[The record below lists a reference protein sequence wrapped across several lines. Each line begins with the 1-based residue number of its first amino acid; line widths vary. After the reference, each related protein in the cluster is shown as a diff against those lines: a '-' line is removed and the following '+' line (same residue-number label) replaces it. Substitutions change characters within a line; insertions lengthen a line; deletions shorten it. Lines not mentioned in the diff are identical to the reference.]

1 MAYESTSC
9 LTVSP
14 EEIVVH
20 SPTFGHCAI
29 ANQTA
34 SAVHMKQTLI
44 NHACTVVAPKQELNT
59 HIHVPSHKEGV
70 GL

>member
-1 MAYESTSC
+1 MAYESTSQC

-20 SPTFGHCAI
+20 SPTFWSLHHRKPNRICTRS
-29 ANQTA
+29 N
-34 SAVHMKQTLI
+34 V

-59 HIHVPSHKEGV
+59 HTHVPSHKEGV